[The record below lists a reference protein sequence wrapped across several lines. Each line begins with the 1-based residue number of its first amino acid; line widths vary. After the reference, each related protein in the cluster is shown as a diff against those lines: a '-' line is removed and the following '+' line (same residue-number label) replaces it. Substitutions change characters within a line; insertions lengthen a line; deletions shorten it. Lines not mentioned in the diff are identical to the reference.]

1 MTDSRYSLIGATIAS
16 AFPPYDDQVRTLYG
30 MLEYQLGWR
39 DECLQPQVATSG
51 KLIRPRLCLL
61 ACRLVGGDERRAL
74 PVAAAVEI
82 MHNFTLVH
90 DDIQDQSTLRRGR
103 PTVWHLWGAVQG
115 ITVGDA
121 LCAQSHRALY
131 QLVDAGVPAE
141 LALHIARHFDD
152 TLLRITEGQYL
163 DVAFEDRLDLTE
175 ADYLAMI
182 ERKTAA
188 LIAGALAMG
197 ALAGGGTL
205 EAAQTLAA
213 YGRALGLAYQ
223 IQDDLLGIW
232 GDPTVTGKPVH
243 DDLYR
248 RKKSLPVVYA
258 LAHAEREDH
267 ARLHAIY
274 ATRADINERDIEQL
288 LAILKRVGAHHYA
301 EQRAEHY
308 HAAAI
313 AALNEVAGGDHAAH
327 MELRNVAD
335 SLQRRAQ

>member
-1 MTDSRYSLIGATIAS
+1 MIDATMAA
-16 AFPPYDDQVRTLYG
+16 AFPPYDDQVRAFYR

-39 DECLQPQVATSG
+39 NECLQRQVATSG

-74 PVAAAVEI
+74 PVAAAVELL
-82 MHNFTLVH
+82 HNFTLVH
-90 DDIQDQSTLRRGR
+90 DDIQDQSPLRRGR
-103 PTVWHLWGAVQG
+103 PTVWYLWGAVQG

-121 LCAQSHRALY
+121 LCAVCHRALY
-131 QLVDAGVPAE
+131 QLVDAGVAAE

-182 ERKTAA
+182 ERKTAT
-188 LIAGALAMG
+188 LIAGALTMG
-197 ALAGGGTL
+197 ALAGGGMR
-205 EAAQTLAA
+205 AAGRALAA

-243 DDLYR
+243 EDLYR

-258 LAHAEREDH
+258 LAHAERQDQ

-274 ATRADINERDIEQL
+274 GSRADINERDIEQL
-288 LAILKRVGAHHYA
+288 LAILERVGAHHYA

-313 AALNEVAGGDHAAH
+313 AALNEVAGGDHAAR